1 MITFDSYVMRLNL
14 SFKSGDDLYAK
25 DLQAIV
31 DAVNGIDVGEGNLR
45 YVGKVLRQTDLKT
58 LEAKVGDIYTVLW
71 TTNID
76 GQLVYDENSQVVRS
90 EASWVYLGTDK
101 DEDLSAERGTYFGWR
116 CLSERDYSLQ
126 EDDIKTLFE
135 K

>member
-1 MITFDSYVMRLNL
+1 MRLNL

-31 DAVNGIDVGEGNLR
+31 DAINGIDVGEGNLR

-58 LEAKVGDIYTVLW
+58 IEATVGDIYTVLW
-71 TTNID
+71 TTNKD
-76 GQLVYDENSQVVRS
+76 GQLVYDENSQIVRS
-90 EASWVYLGTDK
+90 EAPWLYVGTDVDK
-101 DEDLSAERGTYFGWR
+101 DLDSEGGTYYGWR
-116 CLSERDYSLQ
+116 CLSERDFSLQ
-126 EDDIKTLFE
+126 EEDINTLFE